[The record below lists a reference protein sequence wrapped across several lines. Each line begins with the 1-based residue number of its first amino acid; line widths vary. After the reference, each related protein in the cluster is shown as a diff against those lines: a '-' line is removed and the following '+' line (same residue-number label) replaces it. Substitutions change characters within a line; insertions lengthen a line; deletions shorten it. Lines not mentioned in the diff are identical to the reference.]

1 MNLPVGVL
9 TQRSGYAP
17 VQIKLFLC
25 AKFLLKVQLNS
36 AFFFFFFPIL
46 GNHLRIASVYGQSLV
61 MDEFVS
67 LLTKILM

>member
-36 AFFFFFFPIL
+36 AFFFFFSHP
-46 GNHLRIASVYGQSLV
+46 GQPFENCQCLWPELS
-61 MDEFVS
+61 DG
-67 LLTKILM
+67 